1 MNPLHVVYFSTPS
14 ENTHRFVEK
23 LHANATRIPFDVA
36 QRVRVDHEYVLICP
50 TYSGGGKSAQGA
62 LDTRGAVPKQVIQFL
77 NDEHNRALC
86 RAVIGSVNT
95 NFGDSFAIAGP
106 IIAQKLGV
114 PVAYQFELSG
124 TREDVARVQ
133 KLIDGEVELPACA
146 VHTAS
151 HSHENER

>member
-1 MNPLHVVYFSTPS
+1 MNTLHVVYFSTPS

-86 RAVIGSVNT
+86 RAVIGSGNT

-106 IIAQKLGV
+106 IICLLYTS
-114 PVAYQFELSG
+114 PSP
-124 TREDVARVQ
+124 RD
-133 KLIDGEVELPACA
+133 
-146 VHTAS
+146 
-151 HSHENER
+151 

>member
-86 RAVIGSVNT
+86 RAVIGSGNT

>member
-1 MNPLHVVYFSTPS
+1 MNTLHVVYFSTPS

-23 LHANATRIPFDVA
+23 LHATATRIPFDVA
-36 QRVRVDHEYVLICP
+36 QHVRVDHEYVLICP
-50 TYSGGGKSAQGA
+50 TYSGGGKSAHGA

-86 RAVIGSVNT
+86 RVVIGSGNT

-146 VHTAS
+146 AHTAS

>member
-1 MNPLHVVYFSTPS
+1 MNTLHVVYFSTPS

-23 LHANATRIPFDVA
+23 LHAHATRIPFDVA

-86 RAVIGSVNT
+86 CAVIGSGNT